1 MAVAVKQ
8 GTIVNKK
15 KRVSTPRFSPA
26 FWRGLPLV
34 LRHVLSYVFSE
45 AFALR
50 QVDDT
55 MNTEDHLPVE
65 RCEPAGKAA
74 NWQPEAGPIRLGK
87 VMPR

>member
-15 KRVSTPRFSPA
+15 KRGAHPDFLLLFGEGSR
-26 FWRGLPLV
+26 
-34 LRHVLSYVFSE
+34 LSFGTCCPMFL
-45 AFALR
+45 AKHLALR

-55 MNTEDHLPVE
+55 MNIEDHLPVE